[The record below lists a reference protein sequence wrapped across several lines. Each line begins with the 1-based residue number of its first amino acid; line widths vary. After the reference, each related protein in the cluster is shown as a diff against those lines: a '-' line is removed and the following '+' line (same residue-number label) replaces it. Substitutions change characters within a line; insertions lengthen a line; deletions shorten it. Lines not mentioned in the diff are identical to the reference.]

1 LLASSHAFVL
11 PSHTEGLPMS
21 LLEAMAWGL
30 APICT
35 PVGSIPEY
43 VVDGANGLVVAPG
56 DVQQLA
62 KAIERMVA
70 QDTQRT
76 YMGRLAR
83 ATVEPLCVKKYS
95 TRVSALYR
103 SLAHSNPKRSLAR

>member
-1 LLASSHAFVL
+1 
-11 PSHTEGLPMS
+11 MS

-56 DVQQLA
+56 NVQQLA
-62 KAIERMVA
+62 SAIESMIA
-70 QDTQRT
+70 QDARRT

-95 TRVSALYR
+95 TRVCALYR
-103 SLAHSNPKRSLAR
+103 SLAHNNPRSLAAR